1 MYTVEAIPAPELG
14 NASFLVADTDH
25 GVGLVV
31 DPLRDIERY
40 LHVATNLNVKL
51 THALDTHLH
60 NDYVSGCRELAADVG
75 ANVSALEVGADLEIG
90 GITIRAIHT
99 PGHTPDHKA
108 YLLGE
113 GGRHRALF
121 SGGAVMLGAI
131 ARTDLFGPHLA
142 VHLALEALSTLQVRL
157 RGLPDDIAVFPTHG
171 GGSFCGTGGRS
182 GHETT
187 LGQERKTNPFFL
199 TTEVMPFLAR
209 ALNQHRYPTYYRD
222 MGAINRGGATLIGK
236 SVPPLAA
243 LTADEVA
250 RMMDDGAAVVD
261 VRIGRD
267 YDRGHIPGS
276 YNVGID
282 GPVSA
287 WVGWLIARG
296 RPLILVGGGDKELH
310 KAQRQLLRIGY
321 DTIAGGLDGGI
332 EAWQSSGREVSTFET
347 IDVEDMAQW
356 VLSAEPM
363 TVVDTRDEHEWVAG
377 HVPGAVHM
385 YVPDVPHRADEI
397 PRDAPVAVHCASGY
411 RAGIAASLLEQAGL
425 KRIIHVNGDRLSGGD
440 RGEPARAG
448 GAEADHPRE
457 RRIQRL
463 GPPPPGGVCPEL
475 GEAQLFPACAEVPP
489 EGRGGADPAMSSWPG
504 GGQPAH
510 PAVSGSSWPARS
522 PPTATGCPIQPS
534 RIGNRDGPPRPPLRT
549 ARESPARRIRPGAG
563 SGTAPSG

>member
-14 NASFLVADTDH
+14 NASFLVADTDR
-25 GVGLVV
+25 GVGVV
-31 DPLRDIERY
+31 IDPLRDIERY
-40 LHVATNLNVKL
+40 LTVASDLNVKL

-60 NDYVSGCRELAADVG
+60 NDYVSGCHELAA
-75 ANVSALEVGADLEIG
+75 EVGTNIDALDAGGELGIG
-90 GITIRAIHT
+90 ELKIRAIHT
-99 PGHTPDHKA
+99 PGHTPDHKS
-108 YLLGE
+108 YVLSE
-113 GGRHRALF
+113 GGRQRALF

-157 RGLPDDIAVFPTHG
+157 RGLPDNIAVFPTHG

-187 LGQERKTNPFFL
+187 LGHERKTNPFFL

-222 MGAINRGGATLIGK
+222 MAAINRGGAPLLGR
-236 SVPPLAA
+236 SLPPVTSLG
-243 LTADEVA
+243 ADEVA
-250 RMMDDGAAVVD
+250 RMIDEGAAVVD
-261 VRIGRD
+261 VRVGRD
-267 YDRGHIPGS
+267 YDGGHIPGS

-296 RPLILVGGGDKELH
+296 RPLVLVGPGDKELG
-310 KAQRQLLRIGY
+310 KAQRQLVRIGY
-321 DTIAGGLDGGI
+321 DTIAGALDGGI
-332 EAWQSSGREVSTFET
+332 DAWRSSGREVSTFET
-347 IDVEDMAQW
+347 VDIEDMAQW

-425 KRIIHVNGDRLSGGD
+425 RRIIHVNGEYSDWDRLHL
-440 RGEPARAG
+440 
-448 GAEADHPRE
+448 AE
-457 RRIQRL
+457 IQ
-463 GPPPPGGVCPEL
+463 V
-475 GEAQLFPACAEVPP
+475 
-489 EGRGGADPAMSSWPG
+489 
-504 GGQPAH
+504 
-510 PAVSGSSWPARS
+510 
-522 PPTATGCPIQPS
+522 
-534 RIGNRDGPPRPPLRT
+534 
-549 ARESPARRIRPGAG
+549 
-563 SGTAPSG
+563 